1 MPSVGLSFLSVCG
14 MEIQPH
20 APGVARLLGQP
31 RKVEVWCVCGG
42 VSSVNHE
49 SVPKEACGLLFHSSR
64 VSSYPGNGDGGL
76 GAEVDGEELS
86 DPEPREES

>member
-1 MPSVGLSFLSVCG
+1 MCL
-14 MEIQPH
+14 
-20 APGVARLLGQP
+20 
-31 RKVEVWCVCGG
+31 GG

-64 VSSYPGNGDGGL
+64 VSSYPGNGHGGL